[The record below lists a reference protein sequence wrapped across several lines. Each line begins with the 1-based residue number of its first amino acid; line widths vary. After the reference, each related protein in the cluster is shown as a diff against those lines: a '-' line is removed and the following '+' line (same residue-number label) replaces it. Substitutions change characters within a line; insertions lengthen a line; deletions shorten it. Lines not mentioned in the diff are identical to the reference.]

1 MTAHTVTN
9 RRTAADT
16 MMALGGRGAQTYP
29 PSWKIGQMHRLG
41 ARFLHEHQR
50 CDTHGSRQPNRC
62 CAGATVLWSR
72 NDSLRSPV
80 CPCAPS
86 PNAAGGTVQSSNAE
100 IARLSAAHWPAGAYR
115 REHLPERVL
124 QFGTGMLLRALC
136 AASVDAANAAG
147 VFSGRVVV
155 IQSTPQGHARAIN
168 TQDGLFTLVE
178 RGREHGAPVERT
190 RLVGAISRAL
200 VADSE
205 WSAVRD
211 VVARPELQVIVSN
224 VTEAGFRLDATYPAR
239 LTDLLYT
246 RFARLPDGPPVFVIP
261 TELVDDN
268 GRHLAAM
275 VDRLADDL
283 ERGVEFRDW
292 LRARVRF
299 CASLADRITTGTP
312 SRGVRLALER
322 RVGYA
327 DAIVTVTEPHSLWAI
342 EADPAALRTAF
353 AIDVLPESVIIAPD
367 IGFYRE
373 RKLRLLNGAHTA
385 TAPLA
390 LLAGVRTVR
399 EAAEHPRLG
408 AFLRHILFEEI
419 VPATDLPADAAVAF
433 AGTVIDRFRNPWLE
447 HEWRVIAANQ
457 TAKLRLRVV
466 PSLTG
471 FARKRGAGGITPRG
485 LALGLAAYLQWA
497 RSHPAGDADLPLIER
512 HWRTAT
518 TLQGLAGS
526 ALADADLWGVN
537 LAELPGLLEATTRW
551 LVLLERDG
559 VDAAL
564 AALPGMAEHAATGR
578 TSS

>member
-72 NDSLRSPV
+72 NDSFRSPV

-86 PNAAGGTVQSSNAE
+86 PNAAGGTVQSSSADN
-100 IARLSAAHWPAGAYR
+100 ARLSAAHWPAGAYR

-136 AASVDAANAAG
+136 AASVDAANALGA
-147 VFSGRVVV
+147 FRGRIVV

-178 RGREHGAPVERT
+178 RGLEHGAPVERT

-200 VADSE
+200 VADTE

-211 VVARPELQVIVSN
+211 LVARPELQVIVSN
-224 VTEAGFRLDATYPAR
+224 VTEAGFRPDAGFPAR
-239 LTDLLYT
+239 LTDLLHT
-246 RFARLPDGPPVFVIP
+246 RFVRLPEGPPVFVIP
-261 TELVDDN
+261 TELVDEN
-268 GRHLAAM
+268 GPRLAAM
-275 VDRLADDL
+275 VHHLADGL
-283 ERGVEFRDW
+283 EHGTKFREW
-292 LRARVRF
+292 LGARVRF
-299 CASLADRITTGTP
+299 CSSLVDRLTTGMP
-312 SRGVRLALER
+312 VAHVRAVLEQQLGSSDALL
-322 RVGYA
+322 
-327 DAIVTVTEPHSLWAI
+327 TVTEPHALWAI
-342 EADPAALRTAF
+342 EADPAELRATF
-353 AIDVLPESVIIAPD
+353 AIDATPDSVIIAPD

-373 RKLRLLNGAHTA
+373 RKLRLLNGAHTT

-419 VPATDLPADAAVAF
+419 APATDLPADAAVAF
-433 AGTVIDRFRNPWLE
+433 AGTVIDRFGNPWLD
-447 HEWRVIAANQ
+447 HEWRVIANA
-457 TAKLRLRVV
+457 TA
-466 PSLTG
+466 
-471 FARKRGAGGITPRG
+471 
-485 LALGLAAYLQWA
+485 
-497 RSHPAGDADLPLIER
+497 
-512 HWRTAT
+512 
-518 TLQGLAGS
+518 
-526 ALADADLWGVN
+526 
-537 LAELPGLLEATTRW
+537 
-551 LVLLERDG
+551 
-559 VDAAL
+559 
-564 AALPGMAEHAATGR
+564 
-578 TSS
+578 